1 MLDNQLLDNGQGV
14 IDPDTY
20 FETNSPPH
28 NLAEFE
34 SKTTEFVN
42 YHGERGTP
50 VVLITSGGTMVPLEN
65 QTVRF
70 IDNFSAGTRGAVS
83 AEKFLENGYAVIFMH
98 RQFSLQP
105 YSRHYTHSTNGFL
118 DYMTLN
124 QDGKIEVDPK
134 YAPAMAETLAKYNK
148 ARNNNMLLLVNFVT
162 LSDYLF
168 KLKSSTRILATIGR
182 SAMYYL
188 AAAVSDFFIP
198 VEKMAE
204 HKIQSRDGA
213 LTLTLDQVPKFL
225 KPLVSVWAS
234 NGLIV
239 SFKLETDEKLLVPK
253 ARQALEKY
261 GHQIV
266 IGNMLSTR
274 KKTVTFITEHSER
287 VLSLSQEELDNG
299 VEIESKIVPEL
310 VRYHRAWISH
320 GTVEAL

>member
-1 MLDNQLLDNGQGV
+1 MPDNLLLDNGQGV

-20 FETNSPPH
+20 FETNSPPS
-28 NLAEFE
+28 NLNEYDE
-34 SKTTEFVN
+34 KTSEFVK
-42 YHGERGTP
+42 YHGARGTP

-105 YSRHYTHSTNGFL
+105 YSRHYTHSANGFL

-124 QDGKIEVDPK
+124 EEGKIEVDAK
-134 YAPAMAETLAKYNK
+134 YAPSMTETLVKYNK
-148 ARNNNMLLLVNFVT
+148 ARNNNMLLLVDFVT

-168 KLKSSTRILATIGR
+168 KLKSFTRIMATLGR

-239 SFKLETDEKLLVPK
+239 SFKLETDGNLLVPK

-274 KKTVTFITEHSER
+274 KKTVTFITQDSER
-287 VLSLSQEELDNG
+287 VMSLDQEELDKD

-310 VRYHRAWISH
+310 IRYHRAWINH
-320 GTVEAL
+320 GTLDV